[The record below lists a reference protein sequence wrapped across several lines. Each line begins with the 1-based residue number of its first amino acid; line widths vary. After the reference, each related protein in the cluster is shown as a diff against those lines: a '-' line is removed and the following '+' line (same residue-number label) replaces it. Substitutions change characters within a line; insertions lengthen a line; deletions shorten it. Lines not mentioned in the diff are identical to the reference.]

1 MSRLVENVRRA
12 WDSPTPFWRELIG
25 ARPVESGIPYVRR
38 RTWDVI
44 ETAWVSDVIEDDAGV
59 SHIRFDVTLKHHDRF
74 FEDGPRT
81 MGLESFV
88 RLYHRR
94 N

>member
-12 WDSPTPFWRELIG
+12 WDSPAPFWRELIG
-25 ARPVESGIPYVRR
+25 VNAVEAGIPYVRR
-38 RTWDVI
+38 RTWNVI
-44 ETAWVSDVIEDDAGV
+44 ETAWVSDVIEDQSGI
-59 SHIRFDVTLKHHDRF
+59 SHIRFDVTLRHHDRT

-81 MGLESFV
+81 MGQDSFV